1 MFCIVSPYY
10 NFYNNKFQHS
20 TYYSLFLSIL
30 YRRRLGLTAR
40 PQLNSA
46 CFLSLKKDV
55 HNLIRLQPRD
65 LEERTALRSL
75 RSTMFRWAHLHFFHI
90 QLWRCGV
97 SWALWHRGY
106 LGTKSSMYYV
116 EIYCYKNCSTVKLYK
131 TQKMAANQVNFMKL
145 FWFSTL
151 NFSNF

>member
-10 NFYNNKFQHS
+10 NSYNNKFQRS

-30 YRRRLGLTAR
+30 YATGLSERHSATAECERSASELSETWLNEVNEVPSSLPGRVAEVVLSCGRL
-40 PQLNSA
+40 
-46 CFLSLKKDV
+46 FLSSGS
-55 HNLIRLQPRD
+55 RLSSAVAWPLDQV
-65 LEERTALRSL
+65 A
-75 RSTMFRWAHLHFFHI
+75 FY
-90 QLWRCGV
+90 
-97 SWALWHRGY
+97 RGY

-145 FWFSTL
+145 F
-151 NFSNF
+151 

>member
-10 NFYNNKFQHS
+10 NSYNNKFQRS

-30 YRRRLGLTAR
+30 YATGLSERQSATVECERSASELSETWLNEVNKVPSSLPGRVAEVVLSCGRL
-40 PQLNSA
+40 
-46 CFLSLKKDV
+46 FLSSGS
-55 HNLIRLQPRD
+55 RLSSAVAWPLDQV
-65 LEERTALRSL
+65 A
-75 RSTMFRWAHLHFFHI
+75 FY
-90 QLWRCGV
+90 
-97 SWALWHRGY
+97 RGY

-145 FWFSTL
+145 F
-151 NFSNF
+151 